1 MNKTTNLLTKF
12 TTSALILSLVFAVA
26 APKASAGDKLP
37 QQESEIKLASRDR
50 VASETSKQFL
60 LPPVAVVVRT
70 AASVVED
77 GELQF
82 TELLTLNGLAL
93 AASVLVG
100 IRRFRES
107 KKVKGV

>member
-12 TTSALILSLVFAVA
+12 TTSALILSLLLAVA

-37 QQESEIKLASRDR
+37 QQESKIKLASRDR
-50 VASETSKQFL
+50 AASETSKQFL
-60 LPPVAVVVRT
+60 LPPVAIVVRE
-70 AASVVED
+70 VLEE

-93 AASVLVG
+93 AASGLVG
-100 IRRFRES
+100 IRRFRQG
-107 KKVKGV
+107 KKVNGV

>member
-12 TTSALILSLVFAVA
+12 TTSALILSLLLAVA

-37 QQESEIKLASRDR
+37 QQKSEIKLASRDR
-50 VASETSKQFL
+50 ATSETSKQFL
-60 LPPVAVVVRT
+60 LPPVAVVVRE
-70 AASVVED
+70 VLEE

-82 TELLTLNGLAL
+82 SELLTLNGLAL
-93 AASVLVG
+93 AASGLVG

-107 KKVKGV
+107 KKVNGV

>member
-60 LPPVAVVVRT
+60 LPPVAIVVRE
-70 AASVVED
+70 VLEE

-93 AASVLVG
+93 AASGLVG
-100 IRRFRES
+100 IRRFRQG
-107 KKVKGV
+107 KKVNGV

>member
-12 TTSALILSLVFAVA
+12 TTSALILSLLLAVA

-37 QQESEIKLASRDR
+37 QQESKIKLASRDR
-50 VASETSKQFL
+50 ARAASETSKQFL
-60 LPPVAVVVRT
+60 LPPVAIVVRE
-70 AASVVED
+70 VLEE

-93 AASVLVG
+93 AASGLVG
-100 IRRFRES
+100 IRRFRQG
-107 KKVKGV
+107 KKVNGV